1 MGAFMEVNT
10 PDRGFPWKLMEVL
23 VDGDAI
29 EALYVQLPWKYAQ
42 LQCEKVFFNFAYMD
56 IGEIFYGIF
65 AYMEVDDI
73 FDGSR

>member
-29 EALYVQLPWKYAQ
+29 EALYVQLP
-42 LQCEKVFFNFAYMD
+42 
-56 IGEIFYGIF
+56 
-65 AYMEVDDI
+65 
-73 FDGSR
+73 